1 MPCLAEA
8 ATCRQRISPSSAL
21 FVQPLLPMTRS
32 VKLRQRRNYRLL
44 LQEIGAAGESFLRS
58 TLFVQPLLPMRRS
71 VKLRQR
77 RNDRLLQEIEP
88 DSITPRRRFLVLL
101 GAAVVAL
108 GANLFGITSALLRL
122 SPEQARKLRLDVI
135 YPIDGFKRYV
145 NEVDGYSYRLGP
157 AHRYTREAAHDAA
170 RRPLAASFD
179 EGRPVK
185 RAAAQSEA
193 PDVAFGPPGGGGDA
207 KENVSVVKSTL
218 RLTDDRAFFSLLG
231 PPKQAAETL
240 LREAIAP
247 EGSGKVAML
256 IDALSE
262 QREPGGEVYLF
273 EYIVRGVVQPFEYNN
288 LSVIACRGDKL
299 FSLTVVSPEDE
310 WAAESDK
317 LRRMANSFRL
327 TR

>member
-1 MPCLAEA
+1 MLFIEA
-8 ATCRQRISPSSAL
+8 ATHAVIPPS
-21 FVQPLLPMTRS
+21 
-32 VKLRQRRNYRLL
+32 
-44 LQEIGAAGESFLRS
+44 S
-58 TLFVQPLLPMRRS
+58 TLFVQPLLPVRRS

-101 GAAVVAL
+101 GAAAAAL
-108 GANLFGITSALLRL
+108 AANLFGATSALLRL
-122 SPEQARKLRLDVI
+122 SPEQARKLRLDQI
-135 YPIDGFKRYV
+135 YPIDGLKRYV
-145 NEVDGYSYRLGP
+145 NELDGYEFLYPSNWL
-157 AHRYTREAAHDAA
+157 ADVALYTAKDAA

-185 RAAAQSEA
+185 RAAAQGEA
-193 PDVAFGPPGGGGDA
+193 PDVAFGPPGGGGDS

-273 EYIVRGVVQPFEYNN
+273 EYIVRGVVQPFEYHN

-299 FSLTVVSPEDE
+299 FTLTVVSPEDQ